1 MAPQKRISSGTVKNA
16 VVELKTVKE
25 GQVVSVSGKIM
36 SKTGLMTKA
45 QTGTTW
51 ALVEIQDSAD
61 GGKLRMKCFGAM
73 ATVLSILS
81 FLGTFDFHQFRV
93 EKGFSV
99 QMEATPVKGVVV
111 DENKTNLNPDASW
124 DQKEYGPLTDT
135 NPGEDKTCS

>member
-1 MAPQKRISSGTVKNA
+1 MAPKKGTSSGTVKNA

-51 ALVEIQDSAD
+51 AWVEIQDSAD

-73 ATVLSILS
+73 ATVLSKLG
-81 FLGTFDFHQFRV
+81 FLETWDFHQFRV
-93 EKGFSV
+93 EKGLSFV
-99 QMEATPVKGVVV
+99 MEA
-111 DENKTNLNPDASW
+111 S
-124 DQKEYGPLTDT
+124 
-135 NPGEDKTCS
+135 S